1 MGLWAQDI
9 LLCDIA
15 LHTVGQYPETSHRS
29 QRNVRQLSQ
38 RTVNGDDGDDD
49 VDMRCLN
56 REYHRMCAKSTKCK
70 NIHKTTSRHAGT
82 IIR

>member
-1 MGLWAQDI
+1 MELWAQDI

-29 QRNVRQLSQ
+29 QRNVRHLSQ
-38 RTVNGDDGDDD
+38 RKVSGDDD

-56 REYHRMCAKSTKCK
+56 REYHRMCAESTKCK